1 MIGGRYS
8 KATWIAASV
17 LFLGLAIGNI
27 SHPAA
32 AWAATEKAAKVAA
45 NAISHIVTFTSN
57 GATTQHVTT
66 AKTVGDFLKE
76 RGLAVTEQDFVSP
89 SLASELADGSAIT
102 YRAAIPV
109 TIVTAQGSKTVMS
122 SAIDVGTLLEN
133 QNVDIGPHDVV
144 SAPFS
149 DAIVAG
155 ERIRVVRVA
164 QWTKSTKQSIA
175 PRTIT
180 RLVFSLPPGT
190 TRIVSHGIRGERE
203 TILGFTQRDGVTQHR
218 VIATRIVR
226 KPRERIIA
234 RGIGEYAA
242 FEQLAKFGLQ
252 KTSYIAESAISMMAT
267 AYTADCAGCSG
278 YTAIGPR
285 AGHGIVAVDPRV
297 IPLGTRLYIPGYGPA
312 VAGDTGGAIVGN
324 RIDLGFNSLSDAMR
338 FGRRPVRVYRLR

>member
-1 MIGGRYS
+1 MIGRSYS
-8 KATWIAASV
+8 RASWLAASV
-17 LFLGLAIGNI
+17 LFLGFAIGNI

-32 AWAATEKAAKVAA
+32 SIAATEKAAKAAA

-76 RGLAVTEQDFVSP
+76 RGLTVTEQDFVSP
-89 SLASELADGSAIT
+89 SLASELTEGTAIT
-102 YRAAIPV
+102 YRAAVPV
-109 TIVTAQGSKTVMS
+109 TIVTSTGSKNVMS

-149 DAIVAG
+149 DALVAG
-155 ERIRVVRVA
+155 EKIRVVRVA
-164 QWTKSTKQSIA
+164 EWSTTKRQLIV

-190 TRIVSHGIRGERE
+190 TRVLSRGRRGERE
-203 TILGFTQRDGVTQHR
+203 TIVGFTQRDGVTQHR

-252 KTSYIAESAISMMAT
+252 KTSYIAASALSMMAT
-267 AYTADCAGCSG
+267 AYTAECAGCSG

-312 VAGDTGGAIVGN
+312 IAGDTGGAIVGR
-324 RIDLGFNSLSDAMR
+324 RIDLGFDSLGDAMA
-338 FGRRPVRVYRLR
+338 FGRRAVKVYTLH